1 MSVNP
6 LENATADGIV
16 QVHFADLSRPLMFSA
31 NEPIPQTIATV
42 PSFFSRYFSEKSRWN
57 SMKVVAESKVADPTE
72 ITLADPVFLR
82 VRGPH
87 ALRVRRDPS
96 LSSEH
101 VGTLLAQNVFA
112 FSEVKPGWAK
122 LSPLHYADLQ
132 HSKKCCTTADFKE
145 HDIQAQGYCVTVV
158 DGRNVFET
166 PSDDDIQAVLARV
179 RAQSSAAGAKTV
191 ASPASRWRWPSDCI
205 PSAEYS
211 DSDDCANMVVYVK
224 VSLPLCLHSDPA
236 LRWTRFLRCAL
247 YFAYATSAP
256 HQRSRRALLLQ
267 VNAFLQYVLALIII

>member
-1 MSVNP
+1 
-6 LENATADGIV
+6 
-16 QVHFADLSRPLMFSA
+16 
-31 NEPIPQTIATV
+31 
-42 PSFFSRYFSEKSRWN
+42 
-57 SMKVVAESKVADPTE
+57 MKVVAESKVADPTE

-191 ASPASRWRWPSDCI
+191 CI
-205 PSAEYS
+205 FKGIDAHDPHG
-211 DSDDCANMVVYVK
+211 
-224 VSLPLCLHSDPA
+224 SLADVEM
-236 LRWTRFLRCAL
+236 T
-247 YFAYATSAP
+247 YFSF
-256 HQRSRRALLLQ
+256 ALLQIVSTPPNGINSFAPCNTIYSL
-267 VNAFLQYVLALIII
+267 VRCCLAPTTTSPRMPDHDRHTPCAHQH